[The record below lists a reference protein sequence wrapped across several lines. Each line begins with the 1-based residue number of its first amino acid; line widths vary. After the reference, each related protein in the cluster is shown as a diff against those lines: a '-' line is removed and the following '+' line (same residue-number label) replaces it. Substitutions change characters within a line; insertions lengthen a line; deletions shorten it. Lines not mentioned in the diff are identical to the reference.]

1 MSIGL
6 IVLAT
11 RSSGT
16 GIQLAGDGVGDVA
29 QLLLL
34 LLEILGLSVLG
45 VLLKPVGGF
54 LDGFE
59 KLDCVSKWLLER
71 GRKSYSLLV
80 ILINLATKTFIIIDL
95 VLQAKGVVLETI
107 SGLNALLGCLVLI
120 SVLLSFLNHAVN
132 LLLCET
138 SLVVGDGDGLELS
151 GALVASGN
159 LQDSVCVKLE
169 GDFDLWD
176 TTWCGWD
183 TGELELS
190 EEVVIFGHGSFSL
203 KDLD

>member
-54 LDGFE
+54 LDRFE
-59 KLDCVSKWLLER
+59 KLDCVSKWLL
-71 GRKSYSLLV
+71 
-80 ILINLATKTFIIIDL
+80 
-95 VLQAKGVVLETI
+95 
-107 SGLNALLGCLVLI
+107 
-120 SVLLSFLNHAVN
+120 
-132 LLLCET
+132 
-138 SLVVGDGDGLELS
+138 
-151 GALVASGN
+151 
-159 LQDSVCVKLE
+159 
-169 GDFDLWD
+169 
-176 TTWCGWD
+176 
-183 TGELELS
+183 
-190 EEVVIFGHGSFSL
+190 
-203 KDLD
+203 

>member
-95 VLQAKGVVLETI
+95 VLQAKGVVLEAI
-107 SGLNALLGCLVLI
+107 SGLNALSGSLVLI
-120 SVLLSFLNHAVN
+120 GELLGFSDHAVDLLLS
-132 LLLCET
+132 ET
-138 SLVVGDGDGLELS
+138 SLVVGDGDRFLLS
-151 GALVASGN
+151 SSLITSGN
-159 LQDSVCVKLE
+159 L
-169 GDFDLWD
+169 
-176 TTWCGWD
+176 
-183 TGELELS
+183 
-190 EEVVIFGHGSFSL
+190 
-203 KDLD
+203 